1 MDIINCCNSHVGYN
15 ISEKASGGDGQKIT
29 FNNFD
34 EKEKL
39 FTKEMNPIVER
50 NKFKD
55 DVIVYLGRSYITQEE
70 SSNAAYSLSGR
81 NPNIFC
87 KNGKKFDY
95 LLNMDKEDAQKILNS
110 KKENKVKIIGG
121 TTYE

>member
-1 MDIINCCNSHVGYN
+1 MNIFEQVVG
-15 ISEKASGGDGQKIT
+15 Q
-29 FNNFD
+29 
-34 EKEKL
+34 L
-39 FTKEMNPIVER
+39 LTKKTNPIVER
-50 NKFKD
+50 NKFND
-55 DVIVYLGRSYITQEE
+55 DVIVHLGRSYITQEE

-95 LLNMDKEDAQKILNS
+95 LLNMDKEEAQKILNS

>member
-1 MDIINCCNSHVGYN
+1 MKNKKRFYPV
-15 ISEKASGGDGQKIT
+15 EWMQKVSGVYQ
-29 FNNFD
+29 
-34 EKEKL
+34 
-39 FTKEMNPIVER
+39 IVER

-70 SSNAAYSLSGR
+70 NSNAAYSLSGR

-95 LLNMDKEDAQKILNS
+95 LLNMDKEEAQKILNS

>member
-1 MDIINCCNSHVGYN
+1 MKNKKRFYPVEWMQKVSGVYQIKNKVNKKIYIGSSTN
-15 ISEKASGGDGQKIT
+15 IYQRWKQHICAFS
-29 FNNFD
+29 NN
-34 EKEKL
+34 
-39 FTKEMNPIVER
+39 
-50 NKFKD
+50 
-55 DVIVYLGRSYITQEE
+55 
-70 SSNAAYSLSGR
+70 SLSGR

-95 LLNMDKEDAQKILNS
+95 LLNMDKEEAQKILNS